1 MDSEQL
7 NDKKILN
14 QENINENTNK
24 NTKYRNLTFKIILGL
39 FTFLLLSLIIAAIS
53 NVLIKGIAGISSS
66 IRSPEIQFSIKL
78 SLITSM
84 ISTFLCILFAVPIAY
99 SMERLDLPG
108 KKIINTILNIPL
120 ALPPVVSGVALLL
133 LFGTT
138 TFGRK
143 LASFGLKFVFDVK
156 GVVLAQFFVNI
167 SYMIRILK
175 STFSDIDPKLEF
187 VGRTLG
193 CTQFQSFMKITLP
206 LSKNGLLAG
215 TVITWARALG
225 EFGAALMLAGATRLK
240 TETLPTSLYLN
251 MSTGDIQ
258 YAMASATII
267 ILISIV
273 ALLVFEN
280 VGSGKGMIINKVK
293 GGNHD

>member
-1 MDSEQL
+1 MDLERLSDAKVITQ
-7 NDKKILN
+7 KKVKK
-14 QENINENTNK
+14 NTNYK
-24 NTKYRNLTFKIILGL
+24 NLIFKVILGL
-39 FTFLLLSLIIAAIS
+39 FTLLLLSLIVAAILS
-53 NVLIKGIAGISSS
+53 VLVKGLAGINES
-66 IRSPEIQFSIKL
+66 IRIPEIQFSIKL
-78 SLITSM
+78 SLITSV
-84 ISTFLCILFAVPIAY
+84 ISTILCIIFAIPIAY
-99 SMERLDLPG
+99 FTERLNAPG
-108 KKIINTILNIPL
+108 KRIINTILNIPL

-138 TFGRK
+138 SFGRK
-143 LASFGLKFVFDVK
+143 LASLGLKFVFDVK

-193 CTQFQSFMKITLP
+193 CTQFQSFIKITLP
-206 LSKNGLLAG
+206 LAKNGLIAG

-225 EFGAALMLAGATRLK
+225 EFGAAMMLVGATRMK

-258 YAMASATII
+258 LAMASATII

-280 VGSGKGMIINKVK
+280 VGSGKGMILNGNKR
-293 GGNHD
+293 

>member
-1 MDSEQL
+1 MDSRQFSDNKLVKE
-7 NDKKILN
+7 KIN
-14 QENINENTNK
+14 RNTQ
-24 NTKYRNLTFKIILGL
+24 YRNLMFKIILGFFIL
-39 FTFLLLSLIIAAIS
+39 FLVLLIVAAVS
-53 NVLIKGIAGISSS
+53 NVLIKGLPGLGESLKIAEV
-66 IRSPEIQFSIKL
+66 RFAVKL
-78 SLITSM
+78 SLITSL
-84 ISTFLCILFAVPIAY
+84 ISTTLCILFAVPIAY
-99 SMERLDLPG
+99 SMERLRVPG
-108 KKIINTILNIPL
+108 KSIINTLLNIPL

-133 LFGTT
+133 LFGATP
-138 TFGRK
+138 FGRH
-143 LASFGLKFVFDVK
+143 LASLGINFVFDVK

-193 CTQFQSFMKITLP
+193 CTQFQSFFKITLP
-206 LSKNGLLAG
+206 LAKNGLIAG

-225 EFGAALMLAGATRLK
+225 EFGAALMLAGATRMK

-258 YAMASATII
+258 LAMASATII

-273 ALLVFEN
+273 SLIVFEH
-280 VGSGKGMIINKVK
+280 VGGGKV
-293 GGNHD
+293 

>member
-1 MDSEQL
+1 MDLEQL
-7 NDKKILN
+7 SDEKILTRK
-14 QENINENTNK
+14 NINENTK
-24 NTKYRNLTFKIILGL
+24 KSTKYRNLVFKIILGV
-39 FTFLLLSLIIAAIS
+39 FTILLLSLIIAAVS
-53 NVLIKGIAGISSS
+53 NVLIKGIAGIGAS
-66 IRSPEIQFSIKL
+66 IRTPEIQFSVKL
-78 SLITSM
+78 SLITSV
-84 ISTFLCILFAVPIAY
+84 ISTTLCILFAVPIAY
-99 SMERLDLPG
+99 SMERIEVPG
-108 KKIINTILNIPL
+108 KNIINTILNIPL

-143 LASFGLKFVFDVK
+143 LASYGLKFVFDVR
-156 GVVLAQFFVNI
+156 GVILAQFFVNI

-193 CTQFQSFMKITLP
+193 CTQFQSFIKITLP
-206 LSKNGLLAG
+206 LAKNGLIAG

-225 EFGAALMLAGATRLK
+225 EFGAALMLAGATRMK

-267 ILISIV
+267 ILISIL
-273 ALLVFEN
+273 ALLIFEN
-280 VGSGKGMIINKVK
+280 IGSGKGMILNRAKE
-293 GGNHD
+293 GNHD